1 MKLSTLKPEIHKS
14 PIEILRVSENGQHLF
29 SGDSHGVI
37 GHWHIPTNKL
47 VTDYGSLNSCRVTG
61 MVCGHGDPE
70 FLFTVDTDK
79 NLNQLSVREQIL
91 VKGFPNILQGTVDQM
106 VVTLD
111 NQYLF
116 IGDRLGNMK
125 QFTIQKD
132 FQIKMNLLLNTC
144 QKYFCISI
152 WTLHQFQ

>member
-1 MKLSTLKPEIHKS
+1 
-14 PIEILRVSENGQHLF
+14 
-29 SGDSHGVI
+29 VI

-47 VTDYGSLNSCRVTG
+47 VTDYGSLNGCRVTG

-91 VKGFPNILQGTVDQM
+91 VTGFPNILPGTVDQM

-111 NQYLF
+111 NQY
-116 IGDRLGNMK
+116 
-125 QFTIQKD
+125 
-132 FQIKMNLLLNTC
+132 
-144 QKYFCISI
+144 
-152 WTLHQFQ
+152 